1 MHMES
6 HSVQSV
12 DDGRESDIAIRTNG
26 LKKVQ
31 YRTMLLSQM
40 YVGYRGAGRAEGR
53 EVKMN
58 ENKQPHSEG
67 RGVSTQI
74 KE

>member
-1 MHMES
+1 MES

-40 YVGYRGAGRAEGR
+40 YGDIGGGQSRRKGGED
-53 EVKMN
+53 E
-58 ENKQPHSEG
+58 
-67 RGVSTQI
+67 
-74 KE
+74 

>member
-31 YRTMLLSQM
+31 YRTLLLSRM
-40 YVGYRGAGRAEGR
+40 YVGYKGAGRAEGR

-58 ENKQPHSEG
+58 KFYQPHYEG
-67 RGVSTQI
+67 RGIST
-74 KE
+74 